1 MKYCEAYALEISAFL
16 DGELNEEERAAVLA
30 HVEACEGCRAYLAE
44 LTAMQAA
51 LGGLEEYDA
60 PEGFAAGV
68 MERLHQESAPAK
80 RHAPRRAW
88 YTLAACA
95 AVVILAASVFPR
107 MGNKSA
113 DMTAECCA
121 APEAAMGT
129 ECAPSEEETEY
140 LNAYTSVQSD
150 GAVSDS
156 DGKMGIMPINDVA
169 ECGGEPET
177 TEAASAGIPEAEN
190 ALQGMP
196 RSVVFVYGAEHE
208 DYLIEAAVS
217 FDYYADGTAAGY
229 DLPVEKLDEFLALLE
244 ADGLEYDESVTTMAT
259 TFYVQYEDYVRYEE
273 GEAANG

>member
-113 DMTAECCA
+113 GMTADSSA
-121 APEAAMGT
+121 APEAMMTT
-129 ECAPSEEETEY
+129 ECAAAEEETEY
-140 LNAYTSVQSD
+140 LDAYTSVQSD
-150 GAVSDS
+150 GAVPDS
-156 DGKMGIMPINDVA
+156 GGKMGTMPVNGMV
-169 ECGGEPET
+169 ERGEPE
-177 TEAASAGIPEAEN
+177 AASEDTPEAES
-190 ALQGMP
+190 APQEMP

-217 FDYYADGTAAGY
+217 FDYCADGTATGY
-229 DLPVEKLDEFLALLE
+229 DLPTEKLDEFLALLE
-244 ADGLEYDESVTTMAT
+244 ADGLTYDESVAAAAT
-259 TFYVQYEDYVRYEE
+259 TFYVQYEE
-273 GEAANG
+273 GEAAYE